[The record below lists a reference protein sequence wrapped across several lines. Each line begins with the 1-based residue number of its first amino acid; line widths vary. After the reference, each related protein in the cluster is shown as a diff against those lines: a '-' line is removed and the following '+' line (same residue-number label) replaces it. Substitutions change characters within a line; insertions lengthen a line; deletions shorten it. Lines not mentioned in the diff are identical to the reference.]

1 MLSKLEYV
9 GEGTAGAFD
18 TMFLPTAPAE
28 ENVTG
33 KSEGAR
39 LSPTAIPLG
48 SPLDNVGPVPEELRR
63 DPFPGGSVPW
73 SIQEAEKEE
82 NQARKILVWKVA
94 LAVSWVTTA
103 VTLLQSLGI
112 L

>member
-9 GEGTAGAFD
+9 GEGTTGTFD
-18 TMFLPTAPAE
+18 TMFLPTAPVKQS
-28 ENVTG
+28 VTG
-33 KSEGAR
+33 KSGGAR
-39 LSPTAIPLG
+39 LSPAAIPLG
-48 SPLDNVGPVPEELRR
+48 SPLDNVGPVPDELRR

-73 SIQEAEKEE
+73 SIQEAEKEKD
-82 NQARKILVWKVA
+82 QARKILIWKVA

-103 VTLLQSLGI
+103 VTVLRSLGI